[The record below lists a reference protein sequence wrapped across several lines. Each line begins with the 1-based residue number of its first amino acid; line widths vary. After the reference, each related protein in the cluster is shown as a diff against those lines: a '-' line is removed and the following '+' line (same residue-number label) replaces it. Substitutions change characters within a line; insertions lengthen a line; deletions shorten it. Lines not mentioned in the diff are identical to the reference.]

1 LRQLLVV
8 QGIWSG
14 RLPARCRLAGAGP
27 AGIQQ
32 RRKKNMANHGNDR
45 APVAERTWERDQALS
60 DELSIAHIE
69 SELSRQSK
77 AIRRT
82 QQGFV
87 VFAVAALLIA
97 VANLVVVSFKLGTK
111 DVRVAGVPAKAAAA
125 PGAAGAAAAPNAQAP
140 AAAPHDVGISLKEFK
155 VLPNSTTASSGKVT
169 FNVRNAGT
177 VKHEFVVIKTNKP
190 AGALLKNG
198 RADETGNIGE
208 IPGLQPGQSKTLSL
222 KMKPGHYVLLCNM
235 PGHYM
240 AGQHVD
246 FTVK

>member
-1 LRQLLVV
+1 
-8 QGIWSG
+8 
-14 RLPARCRLAGAGP
+14 
-27 AGIQQ
+27 
-32 RRKKNMANHGNDR
+32 MANHGNDR

-125 PGAAGAAAAPNAQAP
+125 PAAAGGAAAQNTQSP
-140 AAAPHDVGISLKEFK
+140 AAAPPHDVGVSLKEFK
-155 VLPNSTTASSGKVT
+155 VLPNSTTAASGKVT
-169 FNVRNAGT
+169 FHVRNAGT
-177 VKHEFVVIKTNKP
+177 VKHEFVVIRTAKP
-190 AGALLKNG
+190 AGALLKHG

-240 AGQHVD
+240 AGQHID
-246 FTVK
+246 FSVK

>member
-1 LRQLLVV
+1 
-8 QGIWSG
+8 
-14 RLPARCRLAGAGP
+14 
-27 AGIQQ
+27 
-32 RRKKNMANHGNDR
+32 MANHGSDR
-45 APVAERTWERDQALS
+45 APVAERAWARDQALS

-97 VANLVVVSFKLGTK
+97 VANLLVVSFKLGTK
-111 DVRVAGVPAKAAAA
+111 DVRVAGQPTKAAAA
-125 PGAAGAAAAPNAQAP
+125 PGAADAAAAPSAQAP
-140 AAAPHDVGISLKEFK
+140 AGAPTHDVAVSLKEFK
-155 VLPNSTTASSGKVT
+155 VLPSSTTAAAGKVT
-169 FNVRNAGT
+169 FRVRNAGT

-190 AGALLKNG
+190 AGGLLKNG

-246 FTVK
+246 FSVK

>member
-1 LRQLLVV
+1 
-8 QGIWSG
+8 
-14 RLPARCRLAGAGP
+14 
-27 AGIQQ
+27 
-32 RRKKNMANHGNDR
+32 MADHGNDR
-45 APVAERTWERDQALS
+45 APVAERAWERDQALS

-82 QQGFV
+82 QQGFA

-97 VANLVVVSFKLGTK
+97 VANLLVVSFKPGTK
-111 DVRVAGVPAKAAAA
+111 DVRVAGGPAKAAAA
-125 PGAAGAAAAPNAQAP
+125 QSGAAP
-140 AAAPHDVGISLKEFK
+140 AAPAPAATPPHDLNVSLKEFK
-155 VLPNSTTASSGKVT
+155 VLPNSTTAAGGKVT
-169 FNVRNAGT
+169 FHVRNAGT
-177 VKHEFVVIKTNKP
+177 VKHEFVVIKTDRP

-240 AGQHVD
+240 AGQHID